1 MKKGVGLRTIS
12 PYRLWSLLPPLE
24 TSHLPDVLM
33 FAAAIAL
40 FYGVLVVGRTWLGPF
55 TPAVEISRS
64 PLALPGYAALSLLRI
79 TLAYVL
85 SLTFTLVYGYIAAY
99 NAKAER
105 FMIPLLD
112 VLQSIPVLSF
122 LPGVM
127 LAMVALFPSRQ
138 LGVELGAILLIFT
151 GQVWNMA
158 FSFYAS
164 LKSIPQEMREAA
176 NIYRFSWW
184 QRFTEME
191 LPFAAIG
198 LVWNSMMSVAGG
210 WFALMACEMFVLGS
224 RDFRL
229 PGLGSYLQT
238 AASAGDTRS
247 ILLGVFTMIAVVVLL
262 DQFVWRP
269 VIAWAEKFKVEQVE
283 SAEVPHS
290 WVLNLLQHSRAL
302 AQLEQKAI
310 FPVRESLMSFFSQRH
325 RTGTAT
331 APAPRWRT
339 YLLGA
344 LAIAGLGLTGYAVV
358 RVAIL
363 LTGLDHS
370 EVTELGQGLAQLF
383 CALSQHC

>member
-1 MKKGVGLRTIS
+1 
-12 PYRLWSLLPPLE
+12 
-24 TSHLPDVLM
+24 
-33 FAAAIAL
+33 
-40 FYGVLVVGRTWLGPF
+40 
-55 TPAVEISRS
+55 
-64 PLALPGYAALSLLRI
+64 
-79 TLAYVL
+79 
-85 SLTFTLVYGYIAAY
+85 
-99 NAKAER
+99 
-105 FMIPLLD
+105 
-112 VLQSIPVLSF
+112 
-122 LPGVM
+122 
-127 LAMVALFPSRQ
+127 
-138 LGVELGAILLIFT
+138 
-151 GQVWNMA
+151 
-158 FSFYAS
+158 
-164 LKSIPQEMREAA
+164 
-176 NIYRFSWW
+176 
-184 QRFTEME
+184 
-191 LPFAAIG
+191 
-198 LVWNSMMSVAGG
+198 
-210 WFALMACEMFVLGS
+210 
-224 RDFRL
+224 
-229 PGLGSYLQT
+229 
-238 AASAGDTRS
+238 
-247 ILLGVFTMIAVVVLL
+247 MIAVVVLL